1 MTIEQAKNITAE
13 QLAQDGFALMLE
25 RIARQMALQDG
36 DTPNEANKALL
47 RINIDAFVQNVTEY
61 IADAL
66 SLKVANARYKI
77 WKEQKE
83 RQRK

>member
-13 QLAQDGFALMLE
+13 QLAQDGFALTLE
-25 RIARQMALQDG
+25 RIAMQMALQDG
-36 DTPNEANKALL
+36 ATPNEANKALL
-47 RINIDAFVQNVTEY
+47 RINIDAFAQNVTEY

-66 SLKVANARYKI
+66 SLKVANARYQI
-77 WKEQKE
+77 WKEQQE